1 MSRSSRASC
10 WRTRAVTGRYRP
22 RAPALD
28 QLAEVGDLGP
38 AVGDGVGREA
48 VAEILEREAAAR
60 GELAGGE
67 ERLREVGEPPGHL
80 GGSAEVALGVRREPP
95 AQRVERGPEPDG
107 RQDVEDRALAG
118 RRVADAAGGD
128 DGEPGLPRERHGA
141 AGPELALARAV
152 PLELH
157 VDPVPAE
164 ALDEPIERGPRPVPA
179 PGEAVGGE
187 RPVLAPGEADE
198 ALDRALEVV
207 QRRPRPA
214 LRRPGLHAGD
224 EAPERPVPGA
234 GLDEERQARAVGER
248 EGGADEGA
256 HARRLRRL
264 VEARRAVDAV
274 HVDEGERGAARAAPP
289 PRPGPRAPTRPR
301 GS

>member
-1 MSRSSRASC
+1 MKPQRAASSPVARSAC
-10 WRTRAVTGRYRP
+10 GT
-22 RAPALD
+22 
-28 QLAEVGDLGP
+28 
-38 AVGDGVGREA
+38 
-48 VAEILEREAAAR
+48 
-60 GELAGGE
+60 
-67 ERLREVGEPPGHL
+67 VGEPPGHL
-80 GGSAEVALGVRREPP
+80 GGRPEVALGVRRETP

-164 ALDEPIERGPRPVPA
+164 APDEPIERGPRRIPV

-248 EGGADEGA
+248 ERGADEGA
-256 HARRLRRL
+256 HARGLRRL

-274 HVDEGERGAARAAPP
+274 HVDEGERGELERAPP
-289 PRPGPRAPTRPR
+289 PRPGPRAADAASRKLKALRADSSTYFTRGVIPLEGR
-301 GS
+301 VGSRWRARRRCGEMAQDPAIP